1 MESHR
6 TSVRNPKILLLSS
19 PLLSSPLLPSSL
31 SNTNILVLYFPS
43 LTATGH
49 AVQCTLPFLD
59 RAYKATGPLHSHS
72 RQSLLA
78 PLFARQSDNHSL
90 VPSLRLFKERPRV
103 SKTSYRSVLRL
114 TFCTLLTAIMK
125 STILALASILAS
137 IAIAQPHS
145 HNHAQ
150 LHKRG
155 SVVTDIVWVTD
166 YDYVTETVDV
176 TTTIWVSEGFVPPT
190 STTSSLSTSSSSSSL
205 VPAQFF
211 EPVSE
216 PATTSSSSSSI
227 YVAPIPSSTYVAP
240 APAPTTEEAPADV
253 APAVSSSSPIPV
265 YVAAATPAVV
275 YTPPAAATS
284 AAPASSNPS
293 GGQCSSGSPCEGDMT
308 YYNTTGTGACGWS
321 NDGDVENVVALPH
334 GLMGTQSNG
343 NPYCGLF
350 ITIQCIA
357 TRKNTTA
364 KIVDKCMG
372 CDDYSIDLSYSAFL
386 DLDDLSVGR
395 TQALWWFN

>member
-1 MESHR
+1 
-6 TSVRNPKILLLSS
+6 
-19 PLLSSPLLPSSL
+19 
-31 SNTNILVLYFPS
+31 
-43 LTATGH
+43 
-49 AVQCTLPFLD
+49 
-59 RAYKATGPLHSHS
+59 
-72 RQSLLA
+72 
-78 PLFARQSDNHSL
+78 
-90 VPSLRLFKERPRV
+90 
-103 SKTSYRSVLRL
+103 
-114 TFCTLLTAIMK
+114 MK

-176 TTTIWVSEGFVPPT
+176 TTTIWVSGGFVPPT

-284 AAPASSNPS
+284 AAPTSSNPS

-308 YYNTTGTGACGWS
+308 YYTAGPGACGWT
-321 NDGDVENVVALPH
+321 NDGDVQNVVALPH

-357 TRKNTTA
+357 TGKNTTA

-372 CDDYSIDLSYSAFL
+372 CDGYSIDLSNAAFL

-395 TQALWWFN
+395 TPAIWWFN